1 MLKND
6 QKIAITALKILNKK
20 KWSDISL
27 SEIKKK
33 SLVKSFDKLVK
44 NKNDVLIMINHYFDY
59 KLSLI
64 SINIEKSSNKDMIFE
79 IIMMRFDILQKNRKA
94 IKSIFSSLQNK
105 PNQLICFL
113 PEILDSIILM
123 IASINI
129 SNKGIFDNLKV
140 KGILIIYISSFL
152 VWIKDESPSL
162 EKTMTALDNY
172 LNQGES
178 ILNFIKKS

>member
-1 MLKND
+1 MN
-6 QKIAITALKILNKK
+6 
-20 KWSDISL
+20 
-27 SEIKKK
+27 
-33 SLVKSFDKLVK
+33 LVK

-94 IKSIFSSLQNK
+94 IQSIFSSLQNK

-129 SNKGIFDNLKV
+129 SNKGIFDNL
-140 KGILIIYISSFL
+140 
-152 VWIKDESPSL
+152 
-162 EKTMTALDNY
+162 
-172 LNQGES
+172 
-178 ILNFIKKS
+178 